1 MGYGK
6 GCTYDSKRDFEKY
19 KINGFYTGFVM
30 EGKSL
35 YKCFLMAIVLLSS
48 CTAQKKVLY
57 LQDVKQD
64 TILQIQKEQEIKIQP
79 NDLLSIIVN
88 SRDPELVSIF
98 NLPEVRLSAGQGT
111 SAASSQI
118 QGHLV
123 DADGDI
129 NFPILGRIY
138 VGGLTR
144 DEVADEIEK
153 LLKSGGYVNDAVV
166 LVKFLNFKISVIGE
180 VNHPGTYNV
189 SSDRITLFEA
199 LSLAGDLT
207 IYGKRD
213 RVMVIREVN
222 GNRQIVYNDLRSK
235 SVFDSPAYYLQQN
248 DMVYVEP
255 NKYRAGQ
262 TNINQNNSVGL
273 WISVASFLTTIAV
286 LIFK

>member
-19 KINGFYTGFVM
+19 KINGFYTGLVM

-35 YKCFLMAIVLLSS
+35 YKCFLMASVLLSS

-129 NFPILGRIY
+129 NFPILGRIH
-138 VGGLTR
+138 VGGLT
-144 DEVADEIEK
+144 
-153 LLKSGGYVNDAVV
+153 
-166 LVKFLNFKISVIGE
+166 
-180 VNHPGTYNV
+180 
-189 SSDRITLFEA
+189 
-199 LSLAGDLT
+199 
-207 IYGKRD
+207 
-213 RVMVIREVN
+213 
-222 GNRQIVYNDLRSK
+222 
-235 SVFDSPAYYLQQN
+235 
-248 DMVYVEP
+248 
-255 NKYRAGQ
+255 
-262 TNINQNNSVGL
+262 
-273 WISVASFLTTIAV
+273 
-286 LIFK
+286 

>member
-1 MGYGK
+1 
-6 GCTYDSKRDFEKY
+6 
-19 KINGFYTGFVM
+19 M

-64 TILQIQKEQEIKIQP
+64 TILQIKIQP

-129 NFPILGRIY
+129 NFPILGRIH
-138 VGGLTR
+138 VGGLT
-144 DEVADEIEK
+144 
-153 LLKSGGYVNDAVV
+153 
-166 LVKFLNFKISVIGE
+166 
-180 VNHPGTYNV
+180 
-189 SSDRITLFEA
+189 
-199 LSLAGDLT
+199 
-207 IYGKRD
+207 
-213 RVMVIREVN
+213 
-222 GNRQIVYNDLRSK
+222 
-235 SVFDSPAYYLQQN
+235 
-248 DMVYVEP
+248 
-255 NKYRAGQ
+255 
-262 TNINQNNSVGL
+262 
-273 WISVASFLTTIAV
+273 
-286 LIFK
+286 